1 MLPSCAQFSAK
12 SILTGALTPERAF
25 VHSCVH
31 GYHGSW
37 LDIIH
42 PFSTLGLDQT
52 TKKIRENVNTRTWS
66 DMQMLATTAGKDV
79 IEPASVKLE
88 TIMDHQSMKNSQA
101 ISTLRQKSRYVY

>member
-52 TKKIRENVNTRTWS
+52 TKK
-66 DMQMLATTAGKDV
+66 
-79 IEPASVKLE
+79 
-88 TIMDHQSMKNSQA
+88 
-101 ISTLRQKSRYVY
+101 

>member
-52 TKKIRENVNTRTWS
+52 TKKIRENVNTVVYL
-66 DMQMLATTAGKDV
+66 DHYATTAGKDV

>member
-52 TKKIRENVNTRTWS
+52 TKKIRENVNTVVNREMKS
-66 DMQMLATTAGKDV
+66 STTAGKDV

>member
-52 TKKIRENVNTRTWS
+52 TKKIRENVNTVVCKT
-66 DMQMLATTAGKDV
+66 TTAGKDV

>member
-31 GYHGSW
+31 GYHGSCW

-52 TKKIRENVNTRTWS
+52 TKKIRENVNTWLDDQPLLPGR
-66 DMQMLATTAGKDV
+66 M
-79 IEPASVKLE
+79 
-88 TIMDHQSMKNSQA
+88 
-101 ISTLRQKSRYVY
+101 

>member
-42 PFSTLGLDQT
+42 LTLGLDQT
-52 TKKIRENVNTRTWS
+52 TKKIRENDNTWLDDQPLLPGR
-66 DMQMLATTAGKDV
+66 
-79 IEPASVKLE
+79 I
-88 TIMDHQSMKNSQA
+88 
-101 ISTLRQKSRYVY
+101 

>member
-52 TKKIRENVNTRTWS
+52 TKKIRENNRTHDFISLFTTNTWLDDQPLLPGR
-66 DMQMLATTAGKDV
+66 M
-79 IEPASVKLE
+79 
-88 TIMDHQSMKNSQA
+88 
-101 ISTLRQKSRYVY
+101 

>member
-1 MLPSCAQFSAK
+1 EIEPSCAQVSAK

-42 PFSTLGLDQT
+42 PFSTLGLDQN
-52 TKKIRENVNTRTWS
+52 TKKIRENVNTWLDDQPLLSGR
-66 DMQMLATTAGKDV
+66 
-79 IEPASVKLE
+79 I
-88 TIMDHQSMKNSQA
+88 
-101 ISTLRQKSRYVY
+101 

>member
-1 MLPSCAQFSAK
+1 MKCSPSCAQVSPK
-12 SILTGALTPERAF
+12 HPDGALTRRAF

-52 TKKIRENVNTRTWS
+52 TGKIRENDNTWLDDQPLLPGR
-66 DMQMLATTAGKDV
+66 
-79 IEPASVKLE
+79 I
-88 TIMDHQSMKNSQA
+88 
-101 ISTLRQKSRYVY
+101 

>member
-1 MLPSCAQFSAK
+1 MLPSCAQVSAK

-52 TKKIRENVNTRTWS
+52 TKKMREN
-66 DMQMLATTAGKDV
+66 Q
-79 IEPASVKLE
+79 
-88 TIMDHQSMKNSQA
+88 
-101 ISTLRQKSRYVY
+101 STLFITNTWLDDQPLLPGRM

>member
-52 TKKIRENVNTRTWS
+52 TKKIRENVNTLLNWLS
-66 DMQMLATTAGKDV
+66 LYYLSLDDV

>member
-52 TKKIRENVNTRTWS
+52 TKKIRENVNTS
-66 DMQMLATTAGKDV
+66 MQDRPTTTAGKDV

>member
-1 MLPSCAQFSAK
+1 MQPSCAQVSAK

-42 PFSTLGLDQT
+42 PFSTLGLDDTGWDSGCLKGRPDGSGTRTGQT
-52 TKKIRENVNTRTWS
+52 TGKIRENDNTWLDDQPLLPGR
-66 DMQMLATTAGKDV
+66 
-79 IEPASVKLE
+79 I
-88 TIMDHQSMKNSQA
+88 
-101 ISTLRQKSRYVY
+101 

>member
-52 TKKIRENVNTRTWS
+52 TKKIRENVNTTVLL
-66 DMQMLATTAGKDV
+66 DLEPTTAGKDV